1 MAGRLESQCKKILE
15 LLKARGNQGATN
27 YELAQIALKYTSRV
41 SDLREQGWRILS
53 TCESMKKGVFRYHLL
68 GRVAT
73 GQSRL
78 FTR

>member
-1 MAGRLESQCKKILE
+1 MAGRIENQCAKILA

-41 SDLREQGWRILS
+41 SDLRKAGWRITS

-68 GRVAT
+68 GRVAKN
-73 GQSRL
+73 QSRL